1 MLSDA
6 KCPYASGVE
15 SSLAERCRRTHG
27 RIPRFIKY
35 RQRSRQIKPEE
46 MLHKSDVNFHKGVTQ
61 GLSEPTCVSVHTY
74 CFPPNKHFTCF
85 TTACL
90 CGNSFL
96 QTWRAKAWS
105 LTTGLVPRIWCS
117 HCHDRPQSLA
127 GNQRPALR
135 SCRLRPPEISN
146 SLFYLLPNTRSCAW
160 CTARPNKPK
169 HQSLEH
175 RKVHC
180 RASQREQVAPA

>member
-1 MLSDA
+1 MPICLW
-6 KCPYASGVE
+6 
-15 SSLAERCRRTHG
+15 G
-27 RIPRFIKY
+27 RIQLGWEMQTHAREDSEVYQIQTEKQANQTRRNAPQKWCKLP
-35 RQRSRQIKPEE
+35 QGCDSRT
-46 MLHKSDVNFHKGVTQ
+46 LGAH
-61 GLSEPTCVSVHTY
+61 LCVCPHVLYS
-74 CFPPNKHFTCF
+74 FPPNKHFTCF